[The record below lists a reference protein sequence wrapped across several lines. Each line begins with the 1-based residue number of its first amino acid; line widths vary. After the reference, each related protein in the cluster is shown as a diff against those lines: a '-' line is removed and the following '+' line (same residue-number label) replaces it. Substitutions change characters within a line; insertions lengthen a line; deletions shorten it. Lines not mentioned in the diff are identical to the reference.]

1 MANLVTYAKQKWE
14 DAKTAITAARLNNM
28 EDGIGNCAAQINALG
43 DSVSRTTSLWWGSK
57 LIIDMSEKANQA
69 AVCVLSEQEQPPV
82 TFVLWCNSAK
92 SLTKSKIPNTIT
104 LENIDGVVTIT
115 ASKNCFIKA
124 SVIKC

>member
-28 EDGIGNCAAQINALG
+28 EDGINNCATQINALE
-43 DSVSRTTSLWWGSK
+43 DSVSRTTSLWWGDK
-57 LIIDMSEKANQA
+57 FIIDMSAKANQA
-69 AVCVLSEQEQPPV
+69 AVCVLSEQDQLPV
-82 TFVLWCNSAK
+82 VFVLWCNSAK
-92 SLTKSKIPNTIT
+92 SLTNSKLPSIIT
-104 LENIDGVVTIT
+104 LKNADGVVTIT